1 MEENKIVKYDGG
13 LIKRISNQIGVTNKL
28 LALSEPQLIPY
39 RKGDKWG
46 FCTPDKKMVIECIYD
61 SAFPFSSGLAKVEL
75 KEKYG
80 LINKQGKQIVSCKY
94 DYIDDMSEGLAPVK
108 LNEKWGCVNESGE
121 EIISLK
127 YNGLYGFIDGLAK
140 VSLNGLY
147 GFIDKAGKE
156 IIPFQYNYVRYPAFV
171 NGAAIVEIDNRYI
184 LIDKAGNRITNKV
197 YDKIFGFVE
206 KYAVVVLN
214 NKKGL
219 IDKTGKEIL
228 TCIYDSVEDF
238 SKTFL
243 EIYLDGEKYFYNK
256 YKREKYNFS
265 FDAYREGYDDYF
277 PNDWKKE
284 EIEEFI
290 YSYDKKYPW
299 KREFLEQE
307 YCGTLFDNLGP
318 FCEDLAW
325 LKKGNF
331 YGFINEDYKLVIPF
345 IYYEVG
351 NFNEGLAFVSNKEIE
366 EIYRNAFDKDV
377 HTIELEGNYGY
388 INKAGEEVIP
398 CKYNLANN
406 FIQGIAKVEI
416 NGLEGYI
423 NKKGDEY
430 WED

>member
-1 MEENKIVKYDGG
+1 M
-13 LIKRISNQIGVTNKL
+13 
-28 LALSEPQLIPY
+28 
-39 RKGDKWG
+39 
-46 FCTPDKKMVIECIYD
+46 
-61 SAFPFSSGLAKVEL
+61 
-75 KEKYG
+75 
-80 LINKQGKQIVSCKY
+80 
-94 DYIDDMSEGLAPVK
+94 
-108 LNEKWGCVNESGE
+108 
-121 EIISLK
+121 
-127 YNGLYGFIDGLAK
+127 
-140 VSLNGLY
+140 
-147 GFIDKAGKE
+147 
-156 IIPFQYNYVRYPAFV
+156 
-171 NGAAIVEIDNRYI
+171 
-184 LIDKAGNRITNKV
+184 
-197 YDKIFGFVE
+197 
-206 KYAVVVLN
+206 
-214 NKKGL
+214 

-284 EIEEFI
+284 
-290 YSYDKKYPW
+290 
-299 KREFLEQE
+299 
-307 YCGTLFDNLGP
+307 
-318 FCEDLAW
+318 
-325 LKKGNF
+325 
-331 YGFINEDYKLVIPF
+331 
-345 IYYEVG
+345 
-351 NFNEGLAFVSNKEIE
+351 EIE